1 MVAKRLFAA
10 LIYGYWTKIMVLG
23 DKYILNLISNL
34 NSKIIVMK
42 KGIYTFALIAFTAFS
57 AHAKIWRVNNN
68 AGVVADFNTIAAAV
82 SAAAAGDTIY
92 IEGSATA
99 YGGSGINKKLVFIS
113 TGYFLSGTNS
123 NGGLQ
128 ANPYPANIG
137 GVLLDSA
144 ASGSVFLGLY
154 NLVLYNGNSAGFGI
168 DNITIS
174 RCYFSLGQ
182 YYGSQAG
189 LIADGWNINKSYIT
203 NISLSQV
210 AFTNCNISNN
220 IFAGYLDMSNSSNSG
235 NTIRNNVFRNQ
246 VSLYNSYFANNI
258 IYTAVTFVN
267 VVVKNNLAIG
277 NPPGFASYVGT
288 NNNTSGHTDA
298 AMFQGLTSNSTDGQ
312 WRLAVGSPAI
322 GAGLTVGAVVSP
334 DAGAYGGP
342 DPYRLSGIPPIP
354 TIYSLTV
361 PAAIPSGSNSMNI
374 NFSSK
379 NNN

>member
-1 MVAKRLFAA
+1 
-10 LIYGYWTKIMVLG
+10 
-23 DKYILNLISNL
+23 
-34 NSKIIVMK
+34 MK
-42 KGIYTFALIAFTAFS
+42 KATFTLALLAFTIWS

-92 IEGSATA
+92 VEGSATA
-99 YGGSGINKKLVFIS
+99 YSGSTINKKLIIIGP
-113 TGYFLSGTNS
+113 GYFLSGTNS
-123 NGGLQ
+123 NSGLQ
-128 ANPYPANIG
+128 ANPNPANVG
-137 GVLLDSA
+137 YFGLDSA

-154 NLVLYNGNSAGFGI
+154 NLNINNANDGGFGA
-168 DNITIS
+168 DDITIS
-174 RCYFSLGQ
+174 RCNLNTISTYWTPK
-182 YYGSQAG
+182 AG
-189 LIADGWNINKSYIT
+189 CIANNWNITKCYI
-203 NISLSQV
+203 NYIGNVV
-210 AFTNCNISNN
+210 AMQNWNVSNN
-220 IFAGYLDMSNSSNSG
+220 IFTGSLDMSNTSNSG
-235 NTIRNNVFRNQ
+235 NVVRNNVFRNA
-246 VSLYNSYFANNI
+246 VYLYNAYFANNI
-258 IYTAVTFVN
+258 IYYTINFIN

-277 NPPGFASYVGT
+277 NPSGFASYVGT

-312 WRLAVGSPAI
+312 WRLAASSPAI
-322 GAGLTVGAVVSP
+322 GAGLTVGTVVSP

-361 PAAIPSGSNSMNI
+361 PAAIPSGSSSMSI

>member
-1 MVAKRLFAA
+1 MF
-10 LIYGYWTKIMVLG
+10 LG
-23 DKYILNLISNL
+23 DMDTHFF
-34 NSKIIVMK
+34 NSYLFSKFTKMK
-42 KGIYTFALIAFTAFS
+42 KATFTLALLAFTIWS
-57 AHAKIWRVNNN
+57 AQAKVWRVNNN
-68 AGVVADFNTIAAAV
+68 AGVVADFSTISAAV

-99 YGGSGINKKLVFIS
+99 YGGSSINKKLVFIS

-137 GVLLDSA
+137 GVYLDSA

-154 NLVLYNGNSAGFGI
+154 NLSLYNSNSAGFGI

-174 RCYFSLGQ
+174 RCYFAIGQ

-189 LIADGWNINKSYIT
+189 LIANGWNITKSYIT

-220 IFAGYLDMSNSSNSG
+220 IFAGYLDMSNSLNSG

-258 IYTAVTFVN
+258 IYTAVTLVN

-298 AMFQGLTSNSTDGQ
+298 AMFQGLTGNSTDGQ
-312 WRLAVGSPAI
+312 WRLAASSPAI

-361 PAAIPSGSNSMNI
+361 PAAIPSGSSTMSVT
-374 NFSSK
+374 FSTK